1 MHALRRVHL
10 TSNRQCHN
18 AVDFVDGF
26 SLYSS
31 LTLMTGENMNI
42 QILLALL
49 TLVTGGVTRFFW
61 KFGSVNEAYGPSFLL
76 LQSLGFCLVFGA
88 AHFIQAQS
96 FNLSPRMATFAI
108 LGGMFG
114 GIGLLALY
122 LAFDLG
128 GQGSILFPIA
138 ALTMLVSVPLMFIV
152 YREPVTATKLL
163 GLGLGVSSIIVL
175 TR

>member
-1 MHALRRVHL
+1 
-10 TSNRQCHN
+10 
-18 AVDFVDGF
+18 
-26 SLYSS
+26 
-31 LTLMTGENMNI
+31 MNI
-42 QILLALL
+42 QIWLAVL

-88 AHFIQAQS
+88 AHFIQTQPFS
-96 FNLSPRMATFAI
+96 ITPRMATFAV

-138 ALTMLVSVPLMFIV
+138 ALTILVSVPLTSIV

-163 GLGLGVSSIIVL
+163 GFGFGITSIIFL